1 MSLRSKY
8 RLLSEEE
15 LRVVLAEIENLRE
28 QARQVADAMGI
39 EYIEA
44 LMLLALREA
53 VIASNACRQVLTSI
67 NRS

>member
-15 LRVVLAEIENLRE
+15 LRVILAEIENLRE

-53 VIASNACRQVLTSI
+53 VIASNVCRQVLTTI

>member
-15 LRVVLAEIENLRE
+15 LRVILAEIENLRE

-53 VIASNACRQVLTSI
+53 VIASNACRQVLTAI